1 MPNDFVGFFAHH
13 AGIVK
18 AKDGL
23 MACKQLSIEQGAD
36 LRYNTNVKSVDINAG
51 TVELSCGKKL
61 RGKHVVI
68 SCGPF
73 TDQFYEPGAFN
84 AKKLPQETYVID
96 NNRDLPGTMIIS
108 GVPEFGGYDIYALKD
123 GENMEHYKFGYE
135 KGSGDS
141 TITLGLLKKFFPT
154 KYNDLIHVA
163 PCCYSVTPG
172 EEFVFEKREKAVY
185 AFGLNG
191 RGFKHLPYHGKR
203 VLHLINGHFAEANKY
218 AKN

>member
-1 MPNDFVGFFAHH
+1 M
-13 AGIVK
+13 
-18 AKDGL
+18 
-23 MACKQLSIEQGAD
+23 
-36 LRYNTNVKSVDINAG
+36 
-51 TVELSCGKKL
+51 ELESGEKL

-73 TDQFYEPGAFN
+73 TDQFYAPGTFKAE
-84 AKKLPQETYVID
+84 KSPQETYVIN

-108 GVPEFGGYDIYALKD
+108 GIPEFGGYDIYALRD
-123 GENMEHYKFGYE
+123 GENMEHFKFGYE

-141 TITLGLLKKFFPT
+141 TLTLSLLKRFFPT
-154 KYNDLIHVA
+154 KYNDLIYVA

-172 EEFVFEKREKAVY
+172 EEFIFEKKDNAVY

-203 VLHLINGHFAEANKY
+203 VLNLINGHFAEANKY
-218 AKN
+218 AAKK